1 MNDINYI
8 SIKQNDG
15 YITKLT
21 HYVCP
26 KKPKASILILHG
38 SAEHQKRYTAYAEF
52 LVSQSY
58 DVYCYDQR
66 GHGTDKKLSDLG
78 FFGNGNGYQLVIED
92 AINISK
98 YIKNNNRCDKFYLFG
113 HSMGSLIARNIIHTF
128 DKFDGI
134 IICGTAYPAWFMLK
148 TGLSL
153 SYIIKKFKGE
163 RHHSAYLK
171 KLLFEGKKYT
181 SLSSRTAFDWL
192 SRSNTVVGA
201 YIHDPY
207 CGFTCTASY
216 YFDLLKITSNACNK
230 KMMKLTR
237 LNIPLLIISGEKDP
251 VGGYGKDITKYI
263 TALKKCGFSNITSK
277 LYPDCRHELLNEINN
292 KDIYSDIVHWIERR
306 I

>member
-1 MNDINYI
+1 MNGINYI

-21 HYVCP
+21 HYVCS

-38 SAEHQKRYTAYAEF
+38 SAEHQKRYIAYAEF
-52 LVSQSY
+52 LVSQSF
-58 DVYCYDQR
+58 DVYCYDHR
-66 GHGTDKKLSDLG
+66 GHGTDKKLSELG
-78 FFGNGNGYQLVIED
+78 FISSNNGYQLVIED

-98 YIKNNNRCDKFYLFG
+98 YIKDNNRCDKLYLFG
-113 HSMGSLIARNIIHTF
+113 HSMGSLISRNILHTY
-128 DKFDGI
+128 DKYDGV
-134 IICGTAYPAWFMLK
+134 IICGTAYPAWFPLK
-148 TGLSL
+148 AGLLL

-163 RHHSAYLK
+163 RYHSAYIK
-171 KLLFEGKKYT
+171 KLIYESRKYT

-207 CGFTCTASY
+207 CGFNCTASF
-216 YFDLLKITSNACNK
+216 YFDLLKLTSTACNK

-237 LNIPLLIISGEKDP
+237 QNIPLLIISGDKDP
-251 VGGYGKDITKYI
+251 VGGYGKDVTKYI
-263 TALKKCGFSNITSK
+263 NALKKCSFSNITSK

-292 KDIYSDIVHWIERR
+292 KDVYSDIVHWIERR